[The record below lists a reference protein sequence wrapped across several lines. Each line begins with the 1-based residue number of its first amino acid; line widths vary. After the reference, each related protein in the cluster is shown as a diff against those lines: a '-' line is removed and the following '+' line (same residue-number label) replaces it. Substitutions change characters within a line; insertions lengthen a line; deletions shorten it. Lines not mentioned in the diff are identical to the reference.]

1 MRTSVVTRLMRNV
14 IGTMSPCHSPVQKP
28 AGVAPCTLYLEP
40 GPATARKLGIGHLG
54 SCAVVTASLI
64 ERHRSAGARLFVRH
78 RGRECGRELTATTRP
93 TTPLP
98 FSPWPSD
105 RRLRRASS
113 L

>member
-28 AGVAPCTLYLEP
+28 AGVAPGTLYLDP

-64 ERHRSAGARLFVRH
+64 ERHRSADARLFVRH
-78 RGRECGRELTATTRP
+78 QGAGKRQGRRP
-93 TTPLP
+93 PVVHRPLE
-98 FSPWPSD
+98 
-105 RRLRRASS
+105 RRP
-113 L
+113 